1 MKIKSIILNVLLII
15 ILICLIYFFIYLNN
29 SNFENFADGIISNP
43 LISTNDNSIETI
55 KIDEEQIGIV
65 SSPVELEKE
74 IKINNG
80 LTFDK
85 PLKNANF
92 GYILE
97 AVANDNDFKPKYI
110 DGYYWINIQNVGTK
124 YIYCIMDKSFK
135 GGGWM
140 LAMRSVYGS
149 QNFSYNSEHF
159 TLATTLNSDSEY
171 ISNNVI
177 KDIND
182 EDFKI
187 SSIGNKIFD
196 YNIDPNIY
204 DAKFDTFNNTLSA
217 EWMAIFYV
225 KDNEGNIIKGGD
237 IQKNNR
243 GYVWYETNVK
253 IDDTYNKIKRIV
265 SPMELF
271 KFLDKSD
278 RKINVKY
285 AQNMGGKF
293 TNANTI
299 RQSGPAPFQSKN
311 ILFSSQPISEG
322 NINFYGLNYNSGRP
336 ITNVRWGF
344 TFNDSADNSND
355 VCGGIGTSYTGEST
369 TGTRRGN
376 LINKNKGYSAGNF
389 EVKADNNAT
398 FFDRPVEEL
407 RNTSYAV
414 EWYVRELGINCSV

>member
-15 ILICLIYFFIYLNN
+15 ILICFIYFFIYLNN
-29 SNFENFADGIISNP
+29 SNFENFENEVTNIEQ
-43 LISTNDNSIETI
+43 STDYM
-55 KIDEEQIGIV
+55 V
-65 SSPVELEKE
+65 SSELPIEEELKV
-74 IKINNG
+74 NNG

-85 PLKNANF
+85 PLKNANYGF
-92 GYILE
+92 ILE
-97 AVANDNDFKPKYI
+97 QVNSDDGFKPKYI
-110 DGYYWINIQNVGTK
+110 DGYYWINIQNEGPK
-124 YIYCIMDKSFK
+124 YIYCIMDRSFK

-149 QNFSYNSEHF
+149 QTFSYDSEHF
-159 TLATTLNSDSEY
+159 TLATTLNDKSDY

-177 KDIND
+177 NNINA

-196 YNIDPNIY
+196 YDLDPNIY
-204 DAKFDTFNNTLSA
+204 DAKFETFNNSLAA

-237 IQKNNR
+237 IKNNNR

-253 IDDTYNKIKRIV
+253 IEDTYNKIKRIV
-265 SPMELF
+265 SPKDLF
-271 KFLDKSD
+271 IFLDKSD
-278 RKINVKY
+278 RKLNVKY
-285 AQNMGGKF
+285 NVKNAQNINGKF

-299 RQSGPAPFQSKN
+299 RDGGGSMPFQSKN
-311 ILFSSQPISEG
+311 LLFSSQPIIEG
-322 NINFYGLNYNSGRP
+322 NTSFYGLNYNSGRP
-336 ITNVRWGF
+336 ITKVRWGF
-344 TFNDSADNSND
+344 TFNDSADNTND
-355 VCGGIGTSYTGEST
+355 VCGGIGTSYTGET
-369 TGTRRGN
+369 ETGTKRGN
-376 LINKNKGYSAGNF
+376 SIKKIKGYSAGNF

>member
-15 ILICLIYFFIYLNN
+15 ILICFIYFFIYLNN
-29 SNFENFADGIISNP
+29 SNFENFENEVTNIEQ
-43 LISTNDNSIETI
+43 STDY
-55 KIDEEQIGIV
+55 IV
-65 SSPVELEKE
+65 SSEESIEEELKV
-74 IKINNG
+74 NNG

-85 PLKNANF
+85 PLKNANYGF
-92 GYILE
+92 ILE
-97 AVANDNDFKPKYI
+97 QVNSDNSFKPKYI

-149 QNFSYNSEHF
+149 QTFSYDSEHF
-159 TLATTLNSDSEY
+159 TTASTLNEDSVY
-171 ISNNVI
+171 ISKNVI
-177 KDIND
+177 NNINA

-196 YNIDPNIY
+196 YDLDPNIY
-204 DAKFDTFNNTLSA
+204 DAKFETFNKSLAA

-237 IQKNNR
+237 IKNNNR

-253 IDDTYNKIKRIV
+253 IEDTYNKIKRIV
-265 SPMELF
+265 SPKDLF
-271 KFLDKSD
+271 IFLDKSN
-278 RKINVKY
+278 RKINKNY

-293 TNANTI
+293 TNTNTT
-299 RQSGPAPFQSKN
+299 RPFQSKN
-311 ILFSSQPISEG
+311 LLFSSQPILEG
-322 NINFYGLNYNSGRP
+322 NTNFYGLNYNSGRP
-336 ITNVRWGF
+336 ITKVRWGF
-344 TFNDSADNSND
+344 TFNDSADNTND
-355 VCGGIGTSYTGEST
+355 VCSGIGTSYTGET
-369 TGTRRGN
+369 ETGTKRGN
-376 LINKNKGYSAGNF
+376 SIKKIKGYSAGNF
-389 EVKADNNAT
+389 EVKADNYAS
-398 FFDRPVEEL
+398 FLDRPVEEL